1 MRHLSETHYELFKWE
16 WFHTSVVAY
25 RVWFLGSINHTSFLS
40 VDFLP
45 PTPFPSLSSFVCHFE
60 AGSHIALADL
70 EPDVSHFS
78 LPPNAG
84 VPGECT
90 NFSLLFCYCDKTHW
104 PKAAWGSRGYLGST
118 LGHSL
123 RKMGARTKAG
133 TIEEHW
139 VLTCSLS
146 YAQQAFLHSPATHSG
161 LGLPASI
168 SGQ

>member
-40 VDFLP
+40 VDFLL

-60 AGSHIALADL
+60 VGSHIALADL

-104 PKAAWGSRGYLGST
+104 PKAAWGSRGLFGFHFRSQSEENGGKNKSRNHRGTLSTDLFTVLCSASFLTQPSHPQWAGS
-118 LGHSL
+118 
-123 RKMGARTKAG
+123 AC
-133 TIEEHW
+133 IN
-139 VLTCSLS
+139 
-146 YAQQAFLHSPATHSG
+146 
-161 LGLPASI
+161 
-168 SGQ
+168 